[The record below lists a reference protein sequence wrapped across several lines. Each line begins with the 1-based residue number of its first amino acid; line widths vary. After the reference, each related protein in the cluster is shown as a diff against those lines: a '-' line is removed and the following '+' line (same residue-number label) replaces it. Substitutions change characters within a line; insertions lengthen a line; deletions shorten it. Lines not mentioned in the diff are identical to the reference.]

1 MISPKESIPIIRD
14 KYNNLYMFKKVDPKQ
29 SFPKMEEEI
38 LKFWEANKIFEK
50 SVEKNP
56 EDKPFIFYEGPP
68 TANGM
73 PGLHHI
79 LARAFKD
86 IIPRYKTMKGYRVE
100 RKAGWDTHGLPV
112 EIQVEK
118 SLGLRS
124 KQEIENIVPGN
135 PRESVIVFNKKCKE
149 SVWLYKDAWEKMTRR
164 MAYWVDMKNPY
175 ITYENKYI
183 ESVWWVV
190 AQIFKSKN
198 KKGENLVYKGHKVV
212 PYCYRCGT
220 ALSSHEVAQG
230 YQKIKDNSVYV
241 KFKAKPNQKIGD
253 FTTDDKTYFLVWTT
267 TPWTLPGN
275 VALAVNKDIDYV
287 FLKRTGNRMTGK
299 HTSEGDVQEESDITP
314 GMYILAK
321 DIFWNNMNSAAS
333 LQEVRFLIDGYS
345 GEKTKDLFLGADEFI
360 KKYNIK
366 VVKGENLLG
375 LEYEP
380 LYVVEN
386 KENKKA
392 HYVIAGEFVTTQ
404 DGTGIVHVAPAFG
417 EDDAQVGRENNLPT
431 LLTVDQ
437 EGKINA
443 DVPGKGMLVKKKD
456 SKGKYAVDELIIE
469 DLKKRE
475 LFFKKELYE
484 HDYPFCW
491 RCDTPLIYYAKPS
504 WFIRMNELVK
514 DLVKNNE
521 NINWIPEN
529 IKEGRF
535 GEWLRGVK
543 DWAISRE
550 RYWGT
555 PLPIWE
561 CAKCGETKVV
571 ESIDEIR
578 EQLGNPNKL
587 FLVRHGEAEN
597 NVKNILNSDL
607 SKNHYHL
614 TNTGKEQ
621 IKNLAKILKKEKI
634 DVIFSSPFL
643 RTMETAEIIAKEIGI
658 EVIFDERIRE
668 LEIGKFNGKTIEE
681 FDAVFQNWPEKSE
694 VKREDFG
701 IESEDIVKNRL
712 NNFLKEINEKY
723 SNKNIVIVSHGDP
736 IQFFYNLIQ
745 GEDRVKAYNNWY
757 PEKGSVK
764 TIYSKPFDLHKPF
777 IDDVKLKC
785 ACGAEMKRVSEV
797 LDVWFDSGSMPLA
810 QFFYPNGASQEDK
823 EKIGSGKYFP
833 ADYISEAIDQ
843 TRGWFYTLHAI
854 ATLLHKD
861 KKLPVGYAFKNVI
874 CLAHILDRDGKKMSK
889 SRGNVVEPME
899 VMDKFGADMLRWML
913 FTINQPGI
921 PKRFDI
927 KGMQDIMNRVFR
939 MLWNSYSFFVMYANI
954 DKFKVINYKLQAT
967 GLLDKW
973 VLSELN
979 ILIKKVDVGL
989 KNYDVYGSAKEIE
1002 KFIDNL
1008 SNWYIRRSRKRFWK
1022 SEDDADKK
1030 EAYQTLHYVLVTLSK
1045 LMAPFTPFI
1054 AEEIYRNLMNPHPSP
1069 LPEGE
1074 GDLVSVHL
1082 EDYPEADE
1090 KLIDEILNQEMQE
1103 VRAIITEALQLRAK
1117 AGIKVRQP
1125 IASLKIKR
1133 QKAKVKKELIE
1144 IIKDEV
1150 NVKEVIF
1157 DDLLIEDIAIDTNI
1171 SEELKLEGQAREIIR
1186 FIQEMR
1192 KEAGY
1197 EVDNRIKVWYS
1208 GLSEVFAKF
1217 GGIIKKE
1224 VLAEELKGEK
1234 TENFDLEKKFK
1245 IENEDLKIY
1254 IKR

>member
-1 MISPKESIPIIRD
+1 MS
-14 KYNNLYMFKKVDPKQ
+14 FKKVDAKV

-38 LKFWEANKIFEK
+38 LKFWEENKIFEK

-56 EDKPFIFYEGPP
+56 EDKPFVFYEGPP
-68 TANGM
+68 TANGV
-73 PGLHHI
+73 PGLHHV

-118 SLGLRS
+118 ELGLRN
-124 KQEIENIVPGN
+124 KQEIESIVPGN
-135 PRESVIVFNKKCKE
+135 PRESVIAFNKKCKE
-149 SVWLYKDAWEKMTRR
+149 SVWKYKDAWEKMTRR
-164 MAYWVDMKNPY
+164 MGYWVDMNNPY

-183 ESVWWVV
+183 ESVWWVI

-198 KKGENLVYKGHKVV
+198 KKGESLVYKGHKVV

-230 YQKIKDNSVYV
+230 YQKIKENSVYI
-241 KFKAKPNQKIGD
+241 KFKAKKDGKII
-253 FTTDDKTYFLVWTT
+253 TDDNTYFLVWTT

-275 VALAVNKDIDYV
+275 VALAIGSKIKYV
-287 FLKRTGNRMTGK
+287 KIK
-299 HTSEGDVQEESDITP
+299 IEKIEGDTFLLENIKTGDSYIT
-314 GMYILAK
+314 AW
-321 DIFWNNMNSAAS
+321 DTD
-333 LQEVRFLIDGYS
+333 QV
-345 GEKTKDLFLGADEFI
+345 DLFVKD
-360 KKYNIK
+360 KNIPASYRAGDDK
-366 VVKGENLLG
+366 RAILTTDGQKTRVEMSYKILKISEISK
-375 LEYEP
+375 LEYDF
-380 LYVVEN
+380 LYKTN
-386 KENKKA
+386 TTDKKA
-392 HYVIAGEFVTTQ
+392 YYIVTSNFVSTE
-404 DGTGIVHVAPAFG
+404 DGTGIVHIAPAFG
-417 EDDAQVGRENNLPT
+417 EDDANVGRENNLPT

-437 EGKINA
+437 EGKISA
-443 DVPGKGMLVKKKD
+443 DVPGKGIAVKKKND
-456 SKGKYAVDELIIE
+456 KGKYAVDEMIIE
-469 DLKKRE
+469 DLKNRD
-475 LFFKKELYE
+475 LFFKDELYE

-504 WFIRMNELVK
+504 WFIRMSELAG

-535 GEWLRGVK
+535 GEWLKGVK

-561 CAKCGETKVV
+561 CIKCEETKAV
-571 ESIDEIR
+571 ESIEEIR

-597 NVKNILNSDL
+597 NVLNIVDSFE
-607 SKNHYHL
+607 SGKKYPL
-614 TNTGKEQ
+614 TKKGVKQVE
-621 IKNLAKILKKEKI
+621 KITKQLKGEKI
-634 DVIFSSPFL
+634 DIIFSSPL
-643 RTMETAEIIAKEIGI
+643 QRTKETAEIISKEIGADI
-658 EVIFDERIRE
+658 IISDKIRETDHGNYNGKSFDEVRKTYPDSAIHLDTDKDGLEGFRDIRKRMSSF
-668 LEIGKFNGKTIEE
+668 LDEI
-681 FDAVFQNWPEKSE
+681 S
-694 VKREDFG
+694 
-701 IESEDIVKNRL
+701 
-712 NNFLKEINEKY
+712 EKY
-723 SNKNIVIVSHGDP
+723 KGKNIVVVSHGDP
-736 IQFFYNLIQ
+736 LVSLKAILQEEPVENLEKIIYPQKGECSVFF
-745 GEDRVKAYNNWY
+745 
-757 PEKGSVK
+757 S
-764 TIYSKPFDLHKPF
+764 SSFDLHKPY
-777 IDDVKLKC
+777 IDEVKIKC
-785 ACGAEMKRVSEV
+785 NCGEKMQRVSEV

-810 QFFYPNGASQEDK
+810 QFFYPNAATEEDK
-823 EKIGSGKYFP
+823 KKIESGKFFP

-861 KKLPVGYAFKNVI
+861 KKVPTGYAFKNVI
-874 CLAHILDRDGKKMSK
+874 CLAHILDKDGKKMSK

-954 DKFKVINYKLQAT
+954 DKFETTNYKLKT
-967 GLLDKW
+967 KSLLDKW
-973 VLSELN
+973 ILFELN
-979 ILIKKVDVGL
+979 ILIKKVGDGL
-989 KNYDVYGSAKEIE
+989 ENYDIYSSAKEIE

-1030 EAYQTLHYVLVTLSK
+1030 EAYQTLHNVLVTLAK
-1045 LMAPFTPFI
+1045 LMAPFTPFV
-1054 AEEIYRNLMNPHPSP
+1054 AEEIYKNLT
-1069 LPEGE
+1069 GE
-1074 GDLVSVHL
+1074 ESVHL
-1082 EDYPEADE
+1082 AEFPEADE
-1090 KLIDEILNQEMQE
+1090 KMIDEKLNQEME
-1103 VRAIITEALQLRAK
+1103 SARNIITEALQLRAK

-1125 IASLKIKR
+1125 LNKFSIFNFQFS
-1133 QKAKVKKELIE
+1133 KELEE
-1144 IIKDEV
+1144 IIKEEI
-1150 NVKEVIF
+1150 NVKKLVLDRKERDEMIL
-1157 DDLLIEDIAIDTNI
+1157 DTEITED
-1171 SEELKLEGQAREIIR
+1171 LKLEGQTREIIR

-1197 EVDNRIKVWYS
+1197 EVDNRIQV
-1208 GLSEVFAKF
+1208 GFQGAGDVFKKF
-1217 GGIIKKE
+1217 GDLIKKE
-1224 VLAEELKGEK
+1224 VLALELKGGSLESI
-1234 TENFDLEKKFK
+1234 DLEKEFAVDGKKVK
-1245 IENEDLKIY
+1245 IQ

>member
-1 MISPKESIPIIRD
+1 
-14 KYNNLYMFKKVDPKQ
+14 MFKKVDPKQ

-198 KKGENLVYKGHKVV
+198 KKGESLVYKGHKVV

-241 KFKAKPNQKIGD
+241 KFKAKPNPERGID
-253 FTTDDKTYFLVWTT
+253 ENTFFLVWTT

-275 VALAVNKDIDYV
+275 VALAINKNVAYV
-287 FLKRTGNRMTGK
+287 KIHFTGDLTVA
-299 HTSEGDVQEESDITP
+299 EGSDFPVIKKDTY
-314 GMYILAK
+314 YILA
-321 DIFWNNMNSAAS
+321 
-333 LQEVRFLIDGYS
+333 
-345 GEKTKDLFLGADEFI
+345 EKKLDNIAIGA
-360 KKYNIK
+360 
-366 VVKGENLLG
+366 
-375 LEYEP
+375 
-380 LYVVEN
+380 YVVDKKFEGRELVGSEYN
-386 KENKKA
+386 FLYKVEDEKERKA
-392 HYVIAGEFVTTQ
+392 HYIIAGDFVSTE
-404 DGTGIVHVAPAFG
+404 DGTGIVHIAPAFG

-475 LFFKKELYE
+475 LFFKDELYE

-504 WFIRMNELVK
+504 WFIRMSELAE

-535 GEWLRGVK
+535 GEWLKGVK

-561 CAKCGETKVV
+561 CVKCGESKVI
-571 ESIDEIR
+571 ESI
-578 EQLGNPNKL
+578 K
-587 FLVRHGEAEN
+587 
-597 NVKNILNSDL
+597 
-607 SKNHYHL
+607 
-614 TNTGKEQ
+614 
-621 IKNLAKILKKEKI
+621 
-634 DVIFSSPFL
+634 
-643 RTMETAEIIAKEIGI
+643 
-658 EVIFDERIRE
+658 E
-668 LEIGKFNGKTIEE
+668 LEELSGQKLE
-681 FDAVFQNWPEKSE
+681 DA
-694 VKREDFG
+694 
-701 IESEDIVKNRL
+701 
-712 NNFLKEINEKY
+712 
-723 SNKNIVIVSHGDP
+723 
-736 IQFFYNLIQ
+736 
-745 GEDRVKAYNNWY
+745 
-757 PEKGSVK
+757 
-764 TIYSKPFDLHKPF
+764 HKPY
-777 IDDVKLKC
+777 IDDIKFKC
-785 ACGAEMKRVSEV
+785 SCGEEMKRVPEV

-810 QFFYPNGASQEDK
+810 QFFYPNAATEEDRK
-823 EKIGSGKYFP
+823 KIENGKFFP

-861 KKLPVGYAFKNVI
+861 KKVPTGYAFKNVI
-874 CLAHILDRDGKKMSK
+874 CLAHILDKDGKKMSK

-954 DKFKVINYKLQAT
+954 DKFKIKSSKLKVQN
-967 GLLDKW
+967 LLDKW
-973 VLSELN
+973 ILSELSM
-979 ILIKKVDVGL
+979 LIAKVGSGL
-989 KNYDVYGSAKEIE
+989 ENYDIYSSAKETE

-1030 EAYQTLHYVLVTLSK
+1030 EAYQTLHYVLVELSK

-1054 AEEIYRNLMNPHPSP
+1054 AEEIYKNLT
-1069 LPEGE
+1069 GE
-1074 GDLVSVHL
+1074 ESVHL
-1082 EDYPEADE
+1082 ADFPVANEKMIDE
-1090 KLIDEILNQEMQE
+1090 KLNQEMEQA
-1103 VRAIITEALQLRAK
+1103 RIIITEALQLRAK

-1125 IASLKIKR
+1125 LNKFSIFNFQFS
-1133 QKAKVKKELIE
+1133 KELEE
-1144 IIKDEV
+1144 IIKEEI
-1150 NVKEVIF
+1150 NVKELGLDRKERDEMI
-1157 DDLLIEDIAIDTNI
+1157 LDTEI
-1171 SEELKLEGQAREIIR
+1171 TEELKLEGQAREIIR

-1197 EVDNRIKVWYS
+1197 EVDNRINVWYI

-1224 VLAEELKGEK
+1224 VLANELNEGNPEK
-1234 TENFDLEKKFK
+1234 SDIEKEFSIDGKSV
-1245 IENEDLKIY
+1245 KIY
-1254 IKR
+1254 ISRQIVSVK